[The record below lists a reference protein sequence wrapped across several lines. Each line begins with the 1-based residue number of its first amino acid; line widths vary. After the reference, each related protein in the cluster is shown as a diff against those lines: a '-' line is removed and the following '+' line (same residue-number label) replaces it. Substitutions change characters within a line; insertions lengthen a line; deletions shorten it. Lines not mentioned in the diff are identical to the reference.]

1 LVTLARRREVSTARL
16 SRALPCL
23 SVAFFLPFPW
33 KLPCLAHHGRSVAG
47 ARGGATLLSQEPRRR
62 LLLLLL
68 LRRRRSRTDHPGR
81 GPAHHRL
88 RARPPHCCQYVRR
101 PIHPQVTRHSDC
113 THIRFYYVNVTW
125 CSRAVGDVHGDL
137 NQTRA
142 ALTMAGVLGVEPLGG
157 MPGQVDERYILSV
170 PTPKYIMWCPTFQ
183 AMRTVS

>member
-1 LVTLARRREVSTARL
+1 
-16 SRALPCL
+16 
-23 SVAFFLPFPW
+23 
-33 KLPCLAHHGRSVAG
+33 
-47 ARGGATLLSQEPRRR
+47 
-62 LLLLLL
+62 
-68 LRRRRSRTDHPGR
+68 
-81 GPAHHRL
+81 
-88 RARPPHCCQYVRR
+88 
-101 PIHPQVTRHSDC
+101 
-113 THIRFYYVNVTW
+113 VNVTW